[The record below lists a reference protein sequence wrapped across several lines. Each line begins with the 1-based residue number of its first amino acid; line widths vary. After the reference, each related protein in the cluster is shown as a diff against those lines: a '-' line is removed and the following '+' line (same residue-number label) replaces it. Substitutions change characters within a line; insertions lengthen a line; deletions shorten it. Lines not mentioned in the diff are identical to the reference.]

1 MLLTSR
7 QMALIEAYEK
17 GNVSDEEKQA
27 VLALDKHAFEF
38 YGEHIISQNKD
49 K

>member
-17 GNVSDEEKQA
+17 GQATEDETQE
-27 VLALDKHAFEF
+27 VLALDKHSFEF
-38 YGEHIISQNKD
+38 YGEHLVSVNENE
-49 K
+49 